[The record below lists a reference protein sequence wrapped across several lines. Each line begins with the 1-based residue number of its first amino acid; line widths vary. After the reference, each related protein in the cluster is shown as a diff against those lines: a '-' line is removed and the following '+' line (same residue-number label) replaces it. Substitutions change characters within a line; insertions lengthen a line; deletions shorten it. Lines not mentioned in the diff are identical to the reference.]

1 MELKIKPVLPV
12 FGEVLES
19 YLHEPKPSRE
29 GLSPP
34 HLESPGRHAYQAA
47 LHPEARKPALLVE
60 QVMSAPVISLVPGDR
75 ADHAKALMKDR
86 GFRHLPIVESK
97 KVIGILSDRD
107 LLRLDPEDHCAVA
120 SLMSSQVVTVS
131 PDSPIRHAAQ
141 LMFEA
146 RVSALPVLGEQ
157 GQLLG
162 IITVTDILRAIFEKA
177 PIELWA

>member
-12 FGEVLES
+12 FGEVLET
-19 YLHEPKPSRE
+19 YLHEPKPS
-29 GLSPP
+29 GTGASP
-34 HLESPGRHAYQAA
+34 HHPGRPGSHAYEAT
-47 LHPEARKPALLVE
+47 LHPEARKPALLVG
-60 QVMSAPVISLVPGDR
+60 QVMSAPVISLAPEDR
-75 ADHAKALMKDR
+75 ADRAKALMKDR

-97 KVIGILSDRD
+97 KVVGILSDRD
-107 LLRLDPEDHCAVA
+107 LLRIDPENHCAVA
-120 SLMSSQVVTVS
+120 SLMSAGVITVS

-177 PIELWA
+177 PLELWA